1 MKSNYQAVIKNRVA
15 NDISITSSTIKR
27 LWEMCTLIVL
37 HRYFHLNEEG
47 LREFADDMKEL
58 YSDFMRLA
66 SASDP
71 YDKKHR
77 ELTNIDYAIISAI
90 RELRRDGIDH
100 RDILGDDEQL
110 IIIDEDGKRTNL
122 DDFVDILERRDN
134 RESD

>member
-1 MKSNYQAVIKNRVA
+1 MKSNYEAVLKNRIASDVSTA
-15 NDISITSSTIKR
+15 SSTIKR
-27 LWEMCTLIVL
+27 LWEICTLIVL
-37 HRYFHLNEEG
+37 HRYFYLNEEG
-47 LREFADDMKEL
+47 LREFANDMREV
-58 YSDFMRLA
+58 YSEFTRLA

-110 IIIDEDGKRTNL
+110 IIIDEDGKQTNL
-122 DDFVDILERRDN
+122 DDFVDILERMEN
-134 RESD
+134 NEQN